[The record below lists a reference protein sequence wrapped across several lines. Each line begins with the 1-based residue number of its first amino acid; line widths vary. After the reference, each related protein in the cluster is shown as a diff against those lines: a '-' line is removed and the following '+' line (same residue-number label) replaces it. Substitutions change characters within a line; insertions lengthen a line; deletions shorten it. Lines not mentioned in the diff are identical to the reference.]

1 MNKLIRVNRNEVVM
15 VLRVD
20 REKGYIDLSKRR
32 VDPDS
37 IAKCEDRYNK
47 AKAVHRVLR
56 QVSYAYCSRLPLP
69 NSTLGWKQSRRLALC
84 ARAIDLLGARCCQR
98 HVIRHPLF

>member
-32 VDPDS
+32 VDPEQ
-37 IAKCEDRYNK
+37 ITQCEEKYNK
-47 AKAVHRVLR
+47 SKAVYRVLR
-56 QVSYAYCSRLPLP
+56 QVAEKQGLVLKELYRSVGWPLY
-69 NSTLGWKQSRRLALC
+69 KK
-84 ARAIDLLGARCCQR
+84 
-98 HVIRHPLF
+98 